1 MKDQQKQR
9 GGVCD
14 LTQIAFL
21 IDCLPRCGVVWY
33 CETIQSRVTAAQ
45 EEYAREGI
53 DWSYVEFVDNQDCLD
68 VLEGSPA
75 APSLA
80 VFPQIDEACRL
91 PRATYQARSTT
102 HRSFVVPRYRLLST
116 LPQTQLCSRRQWGVL
131 LAFMRLKLIMRLL
144 TCAHKA

>member
-1 MKDQQKQR
+1 M
-9 GGVCD
+9 
-14 LTQIAFL
+14 TQILSVKVWLSGCPVA
-21 IDCLPRCGVVWY
+21 WY
-33 CETIQSRVTAAQ
+33 CEMIQSRAAAAQ

-102 HRSFVVPRYRLLST
+102 DRSFAVPRRRLPST
-116 LPQTQLCSRRQWGVL
+116 LPQPWWRSWRQ
-131 LAFMRLKLIMRLL
+131 
-144 TCAHKA
+144 